1 MDLNAKQHK
10 NINQVDIFIKFM
22 EQHQD
27 LARRFVKGDRV
38 LCDQLWACTFFT
50 RSFLNC
56 FLLKSI
62 IDNNKAPDILIPFY
76 FYKKK
81 LISAYCSLV
90 IFTKTLTSFQ
100 FIKSV
105 INCKQ
110 KISCLFVFSKRWNHI
125 EKLKVLWFSEHP

>member
-1 MDLNAKQHK
+1 
-10 NINQVDIFIKFM
+10 M
-22 EQHQD
+22 EHQD
-27 LARRFVKGDRV
+27 LARGFVKGDRV
-38 LCDQLWACTFFT
+38 LCDQLWACTFFN
-50 RSFLNC
+50 RSLLNC

-62 IDNNKAPDILIPFY
+62 IDNNKASGILIRFH

-90 IFTKTLTSFQ
+90 VIFTIFTKTLTYFQ

-110 KISCLFVFSKRWNHI
+110 KISCLFVFSKR
-125 EKLKVLWFSEHP
+125 